1 MNEPP
6 LGPELDTTRTI
17 PVTPAPPGA
26 SAVSRPP
33 AFVHRFGSVPFYVL
47 ARFLAFAIDG
57 FAMAFVIAAFALNA
71 FEPGGVSILSRR
83 DEGAFGALALIA
95 FGGAFALAFVCEGL
109 FGTTL
114 GKSVFALHVRRADG
128 RHAGVGRVFVRAL
141 LRPIDLLL
149 IGPILAFVTPRHQRL
164 GDFAGG
170 TVVSRSPIG
179 PLASVIALALLGGL
193 AYAEIVL
200 GGGATSAIGVS
211 GEAAAFGPDY
221 ASKASALV
229 GLALPNVTL
238 PGVPAAASAS
248 PSPSPGAA
256 VERSAA
262 PAVEPSVAETAEPD
276 APATDAPGE
285 TTGD

>member
-1 MNEPP
+1 
-6 LGPELDTTRTI
+6 
-17 PVTPAPPGA
+17 
-26 SAVSRPP
+26 
-33 AFVHRFGSVPFYVL
+33 VPFYVL

-57 FAMAFVIAAFALNA
+57 FAIAFVIAAFAFNA

-83 DEGAFGALALIA
+83 DEGAFGALAATA
-95 FGGAFALAFVCEGL
+95 FGVAFAFAFVCEGL

-128 RHAGVGRVFVRAL
+128 RHAGVGRVFLRAL
-141 LRPIDLLL
+141 LRPLDLLV
-149 IGPILAFVTPRHQRL
+149 IGPVLAFATPRHQRL

-193 AYAEIVL
+193 GYAEVVF
-200 GGGATSAIGVS
+200 GGGVTSALGVS

-221 ASKASALV
+221 ASKAGALV
-229 GLALPNVTL
+229 GLALPNAAL
-238 PGVPAAASAS
+238 PGVKVEPGAAPAAEPSASDTAEPAASATEA
-248 PSPSPGAA
+248 PS
-256 VERSAA
+256 
-262 PAVEPSVAETAEPD
+262 
-276 APATDAPGE
+276 E

>member
-6 LGPELDTTRTI
+6 LRPEPDPTRPI
-17 PVTPAPPGA
+17 PVTP
-26 SAVSRPP
+26 VSPARAAAAAP
-33 AFVHRFGSVPFYVL
+33 AFVPRFGSVPFYVL
-47 ARFLAFAIDG
+47 ARFLACAIDG
-57 FAMAFVIAAFALNA
+57 FALAFVIAAFAFNA
-71 FEPGGVSILSRR
+71 FEPGGVSLLSRR
-83 DEGAFGALALIA
+83 DEGAFGALAAIS
-95 FGGAFALAFVCEGL
+95 FGGAFVVAFVCEGL

-141 LRPIDLLL
+141 LRPLDLLL
-149 IGPILAFVTPRHQRL
+149 VGPVLAFVTPRHQRL

-200 GGGATSAIGVS
+200 GGGATSALGVS

-221 ASKASALV
+221 ASKAGALV
-229 GLALPNVTL
+229 GLALPNVTV
-238 PGVPAAASAS
+238 PGVPAVASAS
-248 PSPSPGAA
+248 PSPSSGAT
-256 VERSAA
+256 VEPSAA
-262 PAVEPSVAETAEPD
+262 PAVAPSVPETAEPD
-276 APATDAPGE
+276 APATDTPSE

>member
-17 PVTPAPPGA
+17 PVTPVPPRA
-26 SAVSRPP
+26 SAVAPPP

-57 FAMAFVIAAFALNA
+57 FALAFVIAAFAFNA
-71 FEPGGVSILSRR
+71 FEPGGVSVLSRR
-83 DEGAFGALALIA
+83 DESAFGALAAIA
-95 FGGAFALAFVCEGL
+95 FGGAFVFAFVCEGL

-141 LRPIDLLL
+141 LRPLDLLV
-149 IGPILAFVTPRHQRL
+149 IGPVLALATPRHQRL

-179 PLASVIALALLGGL
+179 PLASIIALALLGGL
-193 AYAEIVL
+193 AYAEVVF
-200 GGGATSAIGVS
+200 GGGLTSALGVS
-211 GEAAAFGPDY
+211 GEAAAFGPGY
-221 ASKASALV
+221 ASKAGALV
-229 GLALPNVTL
+229 GLSLPNAAL
-238 PGVPAAASAS
+238 HGVPAVASAA
-248 PSPSPGAA
+248 PSPGAT
-256 VERSAA
+256 VEPSAA
-262 PAVEPSVAETAEPD
+262 PVVEPSASDTSEPD
-276 APATDAPGE
+276 ASETDEPSE

>member
-6 LGPELDTTRTI
+6 LRPDLDTTRTI
-17 PVTPAPPGA
+17 PVTPAPPPA
-26 SAVSRPP
+26 PAFVPAR

-57 FAMAFVIAAFALNA
+57 FAIAFVIAAFAFNA

-83 DEGAFGALALIA
+83 DEGAFGALAATA
-95 FGGAFALAFVCEGL
+95 FGVAFAFAFVCEGL

-128 RHAGVGRVFVRAL
+128 RHAGVGRVFLRAL
-141 LRPIDLLL
+141 LRPLDLLV
-149 IGPILAFVTPRHQRL
+149 IGPVLAFATPRHQRL

-193 AYAEIVL
+193 GYAEVVF
-200 GGGATSAIGVS
+200 GGGVTSALGVS

-221 ASKASALV
+221 ASKAGALV
-229 GLALPNVTL
+229 GLALPNAAL
-238 PGVPAAASAS
+238 PGVKVEPGAAPAAEPSASDTAEPAASATEA
-248 PSPSPGAA
+248 PS
-256 VERSAA
+256 
-262 PAVEPSVAETAEPD
+262 
-276 APATDAPGE
+276 E